1 MAMREREQ
9 QPGHGA
15 PRGRGG
21 NGRGGAGRG
30 AGRGG
35 AGRGG
40 TTSARGAPANRGA
53 ASGRGRGYG
62 QGRGRGGG
70 AAFGSGDAGR
80 GRGKKLT
87 GISWKEKPE
96 AAVLSATSAG
106 VTNVSVVDGVVS
118 VPKHPCMKL
127 NEKVKG
133 VPYKVSSRSHYHNYC
148 CSRLFNFIYSY
159 IMYNHAQYYCKPSNF
174 SYVFHV

>member
-35 AGRGG
+35 MSRGG
-40 TTSARGAPANRGA
+40 TTSARGAPANRGG
-53 ASGRGRGYG
+53 ASGRGRGFG

-133 VPYKVSSRSHYHNYC
+133 VPYKVSSRPYYHSYC
-148 CSRLFNFIYSY
+148 CLRVFGYTYVHIT
-159 IMYNHAQYYCKPSNF
+159 AKPSDF
-174 SYVFHV
+174 FYI